1 MTVGTP
7 VERIGQMLEGAGYR
21 RLASPLRI
29 AGLSFEVRAAYVG
42 TEPSPDLVLVADTAF
57 DEQEHILRT
66 VEGIGRALDIVKS
79 KRPMTA
85 VLAGPKPRAE
95 VIEALSRVCRVLP
108 VGVPSDGYAE
118 AALHNW
124 LAVLMPLTVPQPSEH
139 IADPMGEIA
148 AHLQGLDPA
157 VAELV
162 HLAPMGPATVQ
173 RRLHELLS
181 AVLADNT
188 EEDDPA

>member
-1 MTVGTP
+1 MTAGTP

-21 RLASPLRI
+21 RLESPLRI

-42 TEPSPDLVLVADTAF
+42 TEPSADLVLVADTAF

-66 VEGIGRALDIVKS
+66 VEGIGRALDIVRS
-79 KRPMTA
+79 QRPMTA
-85 VLAGPKPRAE
+85 VLAGPKPRTE
-95 VIEALSRVCRVLP
+95 VIEALSKICRVLP
-108 VGVPSDGYAE
+108 VGVPPDGDAE

-139 IADPMGEIA
+139 IADPMGEVT
-148 AHLQGLDPA
+148 AHLQGLAPA

-162 HLAPMGPATVQ
+162 RLAPMGPIAVQ
-173 RRLHELLS
+173 RQLQELLS
-181 AVLADNT
+181 AVFADET
-188 EEDDPA
+188 QEDDPA